1 MKHVIALVLALAL
14 NAAANLMM
22 KAGASQVERAGGFF
36 AGGPWKAVQT
46 LLGTPVLLLGLTCFA
61 LNAAFYM
68 YALSSRTLSI
78 SIAYPLMVGGGYA
91 IIATTAYFL
100 LGERLTVGQWIGVAL
115 ILAGVFL
122 VAIQTAERAA

>member
-36 AGGPWKAVQT
+36 AGGAWKAVQT
-46 LLGTPVLLLGLTCFA
+46 VLGTPVLLIGLTCFA

-91 IIATTAYFL
+91 IIATTAYLL